1 MKFGEALEEVK
12 KGALIA
18 RAGWNGKGMFVFRR
32 PEDWLST
39 DMIVNKVKSLPDS
52 FKKYVNDYYD
62 VTETY
67 LCMKD
72 ANDNIVNG
80 WLASQSD
87 ILADDWM
94 VVG

>member
-18 RAGWNGKGMFVFRR
+18 RAGWNGKGMFVFQR

-39 DMIVNKVKSLPDS
+39 DIIVNKVKSLP
-52 FKKYVNDYYD
+52 
-62 VTETY
+62 
-67 LCMKD
+67 
-72 ANDNIVNG
+72 IVNG

-87 ILADDWM
+87 MLADDWM

>member
-18 RAGWNGKGMFVFRR
+18 RSGWNGKGMFVFQR

-39 DMIVNKVKSLPDS
+39 DTIVNKVKSLPDS
-52 FKKYVNDYYD
+52 FKKYVKDYYD
-62 VTETY
+62 
-67 LCMKD
+67 
-72 ANDNIVNG
+72 ING

-87 ILADDWM
+87 MLADDWM

>member
-18 RAGWNGKGMFVFRR
+18 RAGWNGKGMFVFQR
-32 PEDWLST
+32 PED
-39 DMIVNKVKSLPDS
+39 
-52 FKKYVNDYYD
+52 
-62 VTETY
+62 
-67 LCMKD
+67 MKD

-87 ILADDWM
+87 ILDDDWM